1 MHHNTSIVPAMPMT
15 DSVHPK
21 DQMSISLFPPK
32 LRACFGS
39 GLFDFSEQLICFDRL
54 SD

>member
-1 MHHNTSIVPAMPMT
+1 MT

-32 LRACFGS
+32 LRGVSIGS
-39 GLFDFSEQLICFDRL
+39 GLFDFCEQLICFDGL